1 LILHWAGEAK
11 RLTPTYIV
19 DVQAAP
25 KGEQG
30 RRWVQEKVAGVT
42 QRYLPARLLRGQVVV
57 GCTLFHHRM
66 KLLDKIGRE
75 FSGYNILE
83 SGKRLIDR
91 KPLQCSL
98 YVTDRCN
105 LDCAY
110 CTEYDNSRP
119 HPSLDDLKKWLRK
132 IRELGTMRI
141 ALVGGEPLIHPNI
154 VELVRYCRELGFATS
169 LTTNGFL
176 LTRKLIAELED
187 AGLQVMQISVDR
199 MTPSAITK
207 KSFKTI
213 LPKLDYFRDSKISL
227 HITGVICADTL
238 PEAQAVLETGLA
250 RGIPTEVRLVH
261 ADPLHR
267 FRVDRGSQE
276 ELERFIDSMI
286 ERKRRGEKI
295 HTSEAILNYQR
306 SLLRGEHVEWTCMA
320 GYKLFFVSAQ
330 GKFWI
335 CSMVHTDKH
344 IMDVTLDDLYANYR
358 KKSCQKGCGVY
369 CAVSASLLV
378 EKPARVLGREIV
390 ARAKRI
396 PSTVRRSLTPNTNK
410 TPHRPIT
417 NSDGTREMNGSAK
430 ASPSADDGVTLRQSV

>member
-1 LILHWAGEAK
+1 M
-11 RLTPTYIV
+11 
-19 DVQAAP
+19 
-25 KGEQG
+25 
-30 RRWVQEKVAGVT
+30 KV
-42 QRYLPARLLRGQVVV
+42 
-57 GCTLFHHRM
+57 
-66 KLLDKIGRE
+66 LDKIGRE

-83 SGKRLIDR
+83 SGKRLFDR

-119 HPSLDDLKKWLRK
+119 HPSLDDLKKWVRK

-141 ALVGGEPLIHPNI
+141 ALVGGEPLVHPNI

-169 LTTNGFL
+169 FTTNGFL
-176 LTRKLIAELED
+176 LTRKLVAELED
-187 AGLQVMQISVDR
+187 AGLQIMQISVDR
-199 MTPSAITK
+199 MTPSPITK
-207 KSFKTI
+207 KSFETI
-213 LPKLDYFRDSKISL
+213 LPKLDYFKDSKISL

-238 PEAQAVLETGLA
+238 PESRAVLETGLS

-261 ADPLHR
+261 ADPLQR
-267 FRVDRGSQE
+267 FRVDRGPRE

-306 SLLRGEHVEWTCMA
+306 SLLRGEHVEWTCAA

-330 GKFWI
+330 GKFWV

-358 KKSCQKGCGVY
+358 KKSCQEGCGVY

-378 EKPARVLGREIV
+378 EKPVAVLGKEIV
-390 ARAKRI
+390 ARAKRV
-396 PSTVRRSLTPNTNK
+396 PSMFHTASRPRVDDPAPRSPGD
-410 TPHRPIT
+410 P
-417 NSDGTREMNGSAK
+417 DGTYEMNGSANG
-430 ASPSADDGVTLRQSV
+430 SPSADDCVALRESV

>member
-1 LILHWAGEAK
+1 
-11 RLTPTYIV
+11 
-19 DVQAAP
+19 
-25 KGEQG
+25 
-30 RRWVQEKVAGVT
+30 
-42 QRYLPARLLRGQVVV
+42 
-57 GCTLFHHRM
+57 M

-75 FSGYNILE
+75 FSGYKVLE
-83 SGKRLIDR
+83 SGKRLVDR

-119 HPSLDDLKKWLRK
+119 HPSIDDLKKWVRK

-141 ALVGGEPLIHPNI
+141 ALVGGEPLTHPDI

-176 LTRKLIAELED
+176 LTRKLVAELEN

-199 MTPSAITK
+199 MTPSPITK

-213 LPKLDYFRDSKISL
+213 LPKLDYFNDSKISL

-238 PEAQAVLETGLA
+238 PDAQAVLETGLS

-261 ADPLHR
+261 ADPLNR
-267 FRVDRGSQE
+267 FRVERGPRE

-306 SLLRGEHVEWTCMA
+306 SLLRGEHVEWTCVA

-344 IMDVTLDDLYANYR
+344 IMDVTLDDLYANYC
-358 KKSCQKGCGVY
+358 KKSCQEGCGVY

-378 EKPARVLGREIV
+378 EKPIRVLAKEII
-390 ARAKRI
+390 ARAKRVRSMLS
-396 PSTVRRSLTPNTNK
+396 PSSG
-410 TPHRPIT
+410 
-417 NSDGTREMNGSAK
+417 SGTKNMGPLGVAEPDRTHKMNGSANG
-430 ASPSADDGVTLRQSV
+430 SPSADDRVTLGKGA

>member
-1 LILHWAGEAK
+1 
-11 RLTPTYIV
+11 
-19 DVQAAP
+19 
-25 KGEQG
+25 
-30 RRWVQEKVAGVT
+30 
-42 QRYLPARLLRGQVVV
+42 
-57 GCTLFHHRM
+57 M
-66 KLLDKIGRE
+66 KLLERIRRE

-83 SGKRLIDR
+83 SGRRLLDR

-119 HPSLDDLKKWLRK
+119 HPSIDDLKKWVRK

-141 ALVGGEPLIHPNI
+141 ALVGGEPLTHPDI
-154 VELVRYCRELGFATS
+154 VELVSSCRELGFATS

-176 LTRKLIAELED
+176 LTRKLVVQLED

-199 MTPSAITK
+199 MTPSSITK
-207 KSFKTI
+207 KSFRTI

-238 PEAQAVLETGLA
+238 PESRAVLETGLS

-261 ADPLHR
+261 ADPMNR
-267 FRVDRGSQE
+267 FRVDRGPRE

-306 SLLRGEHVEWTCMA
+306 SLLRGEHVEWTCVA

-344 IMDVTLDDLYANYR
+344 IMEVTLDDLYANNR
-358 KKSCQKGCGVY
+358 KKSCQEGCGVY
-369 CAVSASLLV
+369 CAVSSSLLV
-378 EKPARVLGREIV
+378 QRPMSTITKEIASRAR
-390 ARAKRI
+390 RI
-396 PSTVRRSLTPNTNK
+396 PGLIRPLSGPGIDNSTPES
-410 TPHRPIT
+410 IT
-417 NSDGTREMNGSAK
+417 NPNRAHEMNDSTDSGPATDNRV
-430 ASPSADDGVTLRQSV
+430 ALRERALQEAA

>member
-1 LILHWAGEAK
+1 
-11 RLTPTYIV
+11 
-19 DVQAAP
+19 
-25 KGEQG
+25 
-30 RRWVQEKVAGVT
+30 
-42 QRYLPARLLRGQVVV
+42 
-57 GCTLFHHRM
+57 M
-66 KLLDKIGRE
+66 NLLDKIGRE

-83 SGKRLIDR
+83 SGKRFFDR
-91 KPLQCSL
+91 RPLQCSL

-110 CTEYDNSRP
+110 CTEYDNSRS
-119 HPSLDDLKKWLRK
+119 HPSIHDLKQWVRK

-141 ALVGGEPLIHPNI
+141 ALVGGEPLTHPDI

-176 LTRKLIAELED
+176 LTRNLVEQLEE

-207 KSFKTI
+207 KSFKTV
-213 LPKLDYFRDSKISL
+213 LPKLDYFSDSKISL

-238 PEAQAVLETGLA
+238 PEAQAVLETGLS

-261 ADPLHR
+261 ADPLQR
-267 FRVDRGSQE
+267 FRVDRGQRE

-306 SLLRGEHVEWTCMA
+306 GLLRGEHVEWTCVA

-358 KKSCQKGCGVY
+358 KKSCQEGCGVY

-378 EKPARVLGREIV
+378 EKPIAVLGKEIV
-390 ARAKRI
+390 ARAKRV
-396 PSTVRRSLTPNTNK
+396 PSIFHISSSPRMGDPKPRGIANP
-410 TPHRPIT
+410 
-417 NSDGTREMNGSAK
+417 DGTHEMNDSANG
-430 ASPSADDGVTLRQSV
+430 SPSADDRVTLRESV

>member
-1 LILHWAGEAK
+1 
-11 RLTPTYIV
+11 
-19 DVQAAP
+19 
-25 KGEQG
+25 
-30 RRWVQEKVAGVT
+30 
-42 QRYLPARLLRGQVVV
+42 
-57 GCTLFHHRM
+57 M

-119 HPSLDDLKKWLRK
+119 HPSLDDLKKWIRK

-141 ALVGGEPLIHPNI
+141 ALVGGEPLMHPNI
-154 VELVRYCRELGFATS
+154 VEVIRYCRELGFAIS

-176 LTRKLIAELED
+176 LTRKLVAELED

-199 MTPSAITK
+199 MTPSPITK

-238 PEAQAVLETGLA
+238 PEAQAVLETGLS

-261 ADPLHR
+261 ADPSNR
-267 FRVDRGSQE
+267 FRVDPGRRE
-276 ELERFIDSMI
+276 ELERFVDSMI

-295 HTSEAILNYQR
+295 HTSEAILKYQR

-330 GKFWI
+330 GEFWI
-335 CSMVHTDKH
+335 CSMVHTNKH

-358 KKSCQKGCGVY
+358 KKSCQEGCGVY

-378 EKPARVLGREIV
+378 EKPIMVLGKEVI
-390 ARAKRI
+390 ARARRV
-396 PSTVRRSLTPNTNK
+396 PSIFHTSLKPHIDSPKPRS
-410 TPHRPIT
+410 IT
-417 NSDGTREMNGSAK
+417 NPNGTHEMNGGTNG
-430 ASPSADDGVTLRQSV
+430 SPSADDRVALRESV

>member
-1 LILHWAGEAK
+1 M
-11 RLTPTYIV
+11 
-19 DVQAAP
+19 
-25 KGEQG
+25 
-30 RRWVQEKVAGVT
+30 KVI
-42 QRYLPARLLRGQVVV
+42 
-57 GCTLFHHRM
+57 
-66 KLLDKIGRE
+66 DKIGRE

-83 SGKRLIDR
+83 SGKRLVDR

-119 HPSLDDLKKWLRK
+119 HPSLDDLKKWIRK

-141 ALVGGEPLIHPNI
+141 ALVGGEPLVHPNI

-176 LTRKLIAELED
+176 LTRKPVAELED

-199 MTPSAITK
+199 MTPSPITK

-213 LPKLDYFRDSKISL
+213 LPKLDYFQDSKISL

-238 PEAQAVLETGLA
+238 PESQAVLETGLS

-267 FRVDRGSQE
+267 FRVDRGQRE

-286 ERKRRGEKI
+286 ERKHAGEKI

-306 SLLRGEHVEWTCMA
+306 SLLRSEHVEWTCVA

-358 KKSCQKGCGVY
+358 KKSCQEGCGVY

-378 EKPARVLGREIV
+378 EKPVQVITNEIV
-390 ARAKRI
+390 SRAKRVRSMLS
-396 PSTVRRSLTPNTNK
+396 PSSGPRINDSTPES
-410 TPHRPIT
+410 IT
-417 NSDGTREMNGSAK
+417 NPNRAHEMNDSTDSGPATDNRV
-430 ASPSADDGVTLRQSV
+430 ALRERALQEAA

>member
-1 LILHWAGEAK
+1 MQSVRHGPLQP
-11 RLTPTYIV
+11 RL
-19 DVQAAP
+19 
-25 KGEQG
+25 
-30 RRWVQEKVAGVT
+30 
-42 QRYLPARLLRGQVVV
+42 RLL
-57 GCTLFHHRM
+57 HR
-66 KLLDKIGRE
+66 D
-75 FSGYNILE
+75 
-83 SGKRLIDR
+83 
-91 KPLQCSL
+91 
-98 YVTDRCN
+98 
-105 LDCAY
+105 
-110 CTEYDNSRP
+110 DNSRP
-119 HPSLDDLKKWLRK
+119 HPSIDDLKKWGRK

-141 ALVGGEPLIHPNI
+141 ALVGGEPLTHPDI

-207 KSFKTI
+207 KSFKTV

-238 PEAQAVLETGLA
+238 PEAQAVLETGLS

-261 ADPLHR
+261 ADPLRR
-267 FRVDRGSQE
+267 FRVDRGQRE

-286 ERKRRGEKI
+286 ERKRRGERV
-295 HTSEAILNYQR
+295 HTSETILDYQR
-306 SLLRGEHVEWTCMA
+306 SLLRGEHVEWTCAA

-335 CSMVHTDKH
+335 CSMVHTNKH

-358 KKSCQKGCGVY
+358 KKSCQEGCGVY

-378 EKPARVLGREIV
+378 EKPIAVLGKEII
-390 ARAKRI
+390 ARTKRV
-396 PSTVRRSLTPNTNK
+396 PSLFHAASSPRIGEPKPRGIANPN
-410 TPHRPIT
+410 
-417 NSDGTREMNGSAK
+417 GTHEM
-430 ASPSADDGVTLRQSV
+430 D

>member
-1 LILHWAGEAK
+1 
-11 RLTPTYIV
+11 
-19 DVQAAP
+19 
-25 KGEQG
+25 
-30 RRWVQEKVAGVT
+30 
-42 QRYLPARLLRGQVVV
+42 
-57 GCTLFHHRM
+57 M
-66 KLLDKIGRE
+66 KLLNKIGRE

-83 SGKRLIDR
+83 SSKRLVDR

-119 HPSLDDLKKWLRK
+119 HPRLDDLKKWVRK

-141 ALVGGEPLIHPNI
+141 ALVGGEPLVHPNI
-154 VELVRYCRELGFATS
+154 VDVVRYCRELGFATS

-176 LTRKLIAELED
+176 LTRKLLAELED

-199 MTPSAITK
+199 MTPNANTT

-213 LPKLDYFRDSKISL
+213 LPKIDYFRDSKICL

-238 PEAQAVLETGLA
+238 PESRAVLETGLA

-261 ADPLHR
+261 ADPLNR
-267 FRVDRGSQE
+267 FRVERGPRE

-286 ERKRRGEKI
+286 ERKRRGGKI
-295 HTSEAILNYQR
+295 HTSEAILKYQR

-358 KKSCQKGCGVY
+358 KKSCQEGCGVY
-369 CAVSASLLV
+369 CAVNASLLV
-378 EKPARVLGREIV
+378 DKPIAVLGKEIL
-390 ARAKRI
+390 ARAKRL
-396 PSTVRRSLTPNTNK
+396 PSIVSRSSDSQIN
-410 TPHRPIT
+410 
-417 NSDGTREMNGSAK
+417 NSTRGGVTDPDRTREMNGSTK
-430 ASPSADDGVTLRQSV
+430 SSPSTDDRVTLRKSA

>member
-1 LILHWAGEAK
+1 
-11 RLTPTYIV
+11 
-19 DVQAAP
+19 
-25 KGEQG
+25 
-30 RRWVQEKVAGVT
+30 
-42 QRYLPARLLRGQVVV
+42 
-57 GCTLFHHRM
+57 M

-83 SGKRLIDR
+83 SGKRLFDR

-98 YVTDRCN
+98 YVTDQCN

-119 HPSLDDLKKWLRK
+119 HPSLDDLKKWIRK

-141 ALVGGEPLIHPNI
+141 ALVGGEPLVHPNI

-176 LTRKLIAELED
+176 LTRKLLAELED

-199 MTPSAITK
+199 MTPSPITK

-213 LPKLDYFRDSKISL
+213 LPKLDYFDDSKISL

-238 PEAQAVLETGLA
+238 PESRAVLETGLS

-261 ADPLHR
+261 ADPLNR
-267 FRVDRGSQE
+267 FRVERGPRE

-358 KKSCQKGCGVY
+358 KKSCQEGCGVY

-378 EKPARVLGREIV
+378 EKPMRVLGKEIG
-390 ARAKRI
+390 ARAKRV
-396 PSTVRRSLTPNTNK
+396 PSLVGLSSGPRIN
-410 TPHRPIT
+410 
-417 NSDGTREMNGSAK
+417 NSVPAGVANPGRAQEMNGSANG
-430 ASPSADDGVTLRQSV
+430 SPTANDHVALRESV

>member
-1 LILHWAGEAK
+1 
-11 RLTPTYIV
+11 
-19 DVQAAP
+19 
-25 KGEQG
+25 
-30 RRWVQEKVAGVT
+30 
-42 QRYLPARLLRGQVVV
+42 
-57 GCTLFHHRM
+57 M

-83 SGKRLIDR
+83 SAKRLRDR

-98 YVTDRCN
+98 YVTDQCN

-119 HPSLDDLKKWLRK
+119 HPSIDDLKKWVRK

-141 ALVGGEPLIHPNI
+141 ALVGGEPLVHPDI

-176 LTRKLIAELED
+176 LTRKLIRQLED

-238 PEAQAVLETGLA
+238 PEAQAVLETGLS

-261 ADPLHR
+261 ADPLRR
-267 FRVDRGSQE
+267 FRVDRGQRE

-306 SLLRGEHVEWTCMA
+306 SLLRGEHVEWTCVA

-330 GKFWI
+330 GKFWL
-335 CSMVHTDKH
+335 CSMVHTNKH
-344 IMDVTLDDLYANYR
+344 IMDVTLDDLFANYK
-358 KKSCQKGCGVY
+358 KKSCQEGCGVY

-378 EKPARVLGREIV
+378 EKPVRVLGKEIL
-390 ARAKRI
+390 ARAKRV
-396 PSTVRRSLTPNTNK
+396 PSLLRPFSGPGINNSTPES
-410 TPHRPIT
+410 IT
-417 NSDGTREMNGSAK
+417 NPNGTREMNGSTNGGPA
-430 ASPSADDGVTLRQSV
+430 ADERVALREGV

>member
-1 LILHWAGEAK
+1 MKTLKH
-11 RLTPTYIV
+11 
-19 DVQAAP
+19 
-25 KGEQG
+25 
-30 RRWVQEKVAGVT
+30 
-42 QRYLPARLLRGQVVV
+42 AR
-57 GCTLFHHRM
+57 
-66 KLLDKIGRE
+66 RE
-75 FSGYNILE
+75 FSGYNIWE
-83 SGKRLIDR
+83 SGMRLLDR

-110 CTEYDNSRP
+110 CTEYDNSRA
-119 HPSLDDLKKWLRK
+119 HPSLDDLKKWIWK

-141 ALVGGEPLIHPNI
+141 ALVGGEPLVHPNI
-154 VELVRYCRELGFATS
+154 VEVVRYCRELGFATS

-176 LTRKLIAELED
+176 LTRKLLAELED

-199 MTPSAITK
+199 MTPSPITRK
-207 KSFKTI
+207 TFKTI
-213 LPKLDYFRDSKISL
+213 LPKLDYFRDSKVSL

-238 PEAQAVLETGLA
+238 PESRAVLETGLS

-261 ADPLHR
+261 ADPLSR
-267 FRVDRGSQE
+267 FRVARGSIE
-276 ELERFIDSMI
+276 ELESFVDSMI
-286 ERKRRGEKI
+286 KRKRRGEKI
-295 HTSEAILNYQR
+295 HTNEAILKYQK
-306 SLLRGEHVEWTCMA
+306 SLLRNEPVEWTCTA

-358 KKSCQKGCGVY
+358 KKSCQEGCGVY

-378 EKPARVLGREIV
+378 EKPIAVLGKEII

-396 PSTVRRSLTPNTNK
+396 PSTLRHSLTPK
-410 TPHRPIT
+410 SDKAP
-417 NSDGTREMNGSAK
+417 DGT
-430 ASPSADDGVTLRQSV
+430 VTNPD

>member
-1 LILHWAGEAK
+1 
-11 RLTPTYIV
+11 
-19 DVQAAP
+19 
-25 KGEQG
+25 
-30 RRWVQEKVAGVT
+30 
-42 QRYLPARLLRGQVVV
+42 
-57 GCTLFHHRM
+57 M
-66 KLLDKIGRE
+66 KLLNKIGRE

-83 SGKRLIDR
+83 SGKRLFDR

-98 YVTDRCN
+98 YVTDQCN

-119 HPSLDDLKKWLRK
+119 HPSIDDLKKWVRK

-141 ALVGGEPLIHPNI
+141 ALVGGEPLTHPDI
-154 VELVRYCRELGFATS
+154 IELVRYCRELGFATS

-176 LTRKLIAELED
+176 LTRKLVAQLED

-199 MTPSAITK
+199 MTPSAVTK

-238 PEAQAVLETGLA
+238 PESQAVLETGLS

-267 FRVDRGSQE
+267 FRVDRGARE

-306 SLLRGEHVEWTCMA
+306 SLLRSEHVEWTCAA

-344 IMDVTLDDLYANYR
+344 IMDVTRDDLYANYH
-358 KKSCQKGCGVY
+358 KKSCQEGCGVY

-378 EKPARVLGREIV
+378 QNPVRVLGSEIL
-390 ARAKRI
+390 ARARRVPSMLRPSSGSRI
-396 PSTVRRSLTPNTNK
+396 DNSTPERIADPQ
-410 TPHRPIT
+410 
-417 NSDGTREMNGSAK
+417 GAQQMNDSAEGG
-430 ASPSADDGVTLRQSV
+430 PSADDGVTLREGI

>member
-1 LILHWAGEAK
+1 MFL
-11 RLTPTYIV
+11 
-19 DVQAAP
+19 
-25 KGEQG
+25 
-30 RRWVQEKVAGVT
+30 
-42 QRYLPARLLRGQVVV
+42 
-57 GCTLFHHRM
+57 HHRM
-66 KLLDKIGRE
+66 NLPAKIGRE

-83 SGKRLIDR
+83 SGRRLFDR

-119 HPSLDDLKKWLRK
+119 HPSLNDLTKWIRK
-132 IRELGTMRI
+132 IRDLGTMRI
-141 ALVGGEPLIHPNI
+141 ALVGGEPLTHPNI

-176 LTRKLIAELED
+176 LTRKLVDQLEN

-199 MTPSAITK
+199 MTPSPITK
-207 KSFKTI
+207 KSFKTV
-213 LPKLDYFRDSKISL
+213 LPKLDYFTNSKISL

-238 PEAQAVLETGLA
+238 PESEAVLETGLS

-261 ADPLHR
+261 ADPLQR
-267 FRVDRGSQE
+267 FRVDRGRRE
-276 ELERFIDSMI
+276 ELERFIDCMI

-306 SLLRGEHVEWTCMA
+306 SLLRGESVEWTCMA

-358 KKSCQKGCGVY
+358 KKSCQAGCGVY

-378 EKPARVLGREIV
+378 EKPLRVLGKEIV
-390 ARAKRI
+390 ARAKRVPAI
-396 PSTVRRSLTPNTNK
+396 LSPASSPRIYNSPPANATN
-410 TPHRPIT
+410 PE
-417 NSDGTREMNGSAK
+417 GTHEMNGCANGR
-430 ASPSADDGVTLRQSV
+430 PCADNHVALRKGA

>member
-1 LILHWAGEAK
+1 MK
-11 RLTPTYIV
+11 RL
-19 DVQAAP
+19 
-25 KGEQG
+25 G
-30 RRWVQEKVAGVT
+30 
-42 QRYLPARLLRGQVVV
+42 
-57 GCTLFHHRM
+57 
-66 KLLDKIGRE
+66 KIGRE
-75 FSGYNILE
+75 FSGYNVLE
-83 SGKRLIDR
+83 SGKRLLDR

-119 HPSLDDLKKWLRK
+119 HPSLDDLKKWIRK
-132 IRELGTMRI
+132 IRDLGTMRI
-141 ALVGGEPLIHPNI
+141 ALVGGEPLVHPNI

-176 LTRKLIAELED
+176 LTRKLLAELED

-199 MTPSAITK
+199 MTPSPITK

-213 LPKLDYFRDSKISL
+213 LPKLDYFRDSTISL

-238 PEAQAVLETGLA
+238 PESEAVLETGLS

-267 FRVDRGSQE
+267 FRVDRGRRE

-295 HTSEAILNYQR
+295 HTSEAILKYQR

-358 KKSCQKGCGVY
+358 KKSCQEGCGVY

-378 EKPARVLGREIV
+378 EKPIAVLGKEII
-390 ARAKRI
+390 ARAKRV
-396 PSTVRRSLTPNTNK
+396 PSILSPSSRSRTDNMSSLSATEPN
-410 TPHRPIT
+410 
-417 NSDGTREMNGSAK
+417 GTHKMNGSTERG
-430 ASPSADDGVTLRQSV
+430 PSANDGIGLGKST